1 MNGQFAEEEWKLLLD
16 LVSREF
22 GLVFQD
28 SRRRHLESRLVP
40 RLRALGL
47 ESFGAYYRYLARHPE
62 GGAELRELAGIVT
75 NNETY
80 FFREAH
86 HFDLLVQHV
95 VPQLSMQGR
104 SGSLRV
110 LSAGC
115 SSGDEAY
122 SIVIALQG
130 ALLDRAGWDWQV
142 DACDL
147 NPARITQA
155 REGLYEAGSLRA
167 CDELGRGAHFSA
179 QGERFRLRA
188 EHRRGTSFFEANLAV
203 AGLKLPGAPY
213 HVIFCRNV
221 LIYFS
226 EEAFHRTLSHFHRTL
241 AAGGYLFLGHAESL
255 IGRRND
261 FQPVRLSNSIVY
273 RKQDAIP

>member
-1 MNGQFAEEEWKLLLD
+1 
-16 LVSREF
+16 
-22 GLVFQD
+22 
-28 SRRRHLESRLVP
+28 
-40 RLRALGL
+40 
-47 ESFGAYYRYLARHPE
+47 
-62 GGAELRELAGIVT
+62 
-75 NNETY
+75 
-80 FFREAH
+80 
-86 HFDLLVQHV
+86 
-95 VPQLSMQGR
+95 
-104 SGSLRV
+104 
-110 LSAGC
+110 
-115 SSGDEAY
+115 
-122 SIVIALQG
+122 LQG

>member
-1 MNGQFAEEEWKLLLD
+1 MTAEEEWKLLLD

-28 SRRRHLESRLVP
+28 SRRRHLEGRLAQ
-40 RLRALGL
+40 RLGALGL
-47 ESFGAYYRYLARHPE
+47 ESFGAYHRYLTRHPE
-62 GGAELRELAGIVT
+62 RGAELRVLARILP
-75 NNETY
+75 NSETY

-86 HFDLLVQHV
+86 HFDLLVEHV
-95 VPQLSMQGR
+95 VPQLSASSQPPL
-104 SGSLRV
+104 LRV

-130 ALLDRAGWDWQV
+130 ARLQLAGLAWQI

-147 NPARITQA
+147 NPESIAHA

-167 CDELGRGAHFSA
+167 CDEPGRAAHFSVE
-179 QGERFRLRA
+179 GDRFRLRP
-188 EHRRGTSFFEANLAV
+188 EHRAGTSFFEVNLAV
-203 AGLKLPGAPY
+203 ADLEFPGAPY

-226 EEAFHRTLSHFHRTL
+226 EEAFHRALSHFHRAL
-241 AAGGYLFLGHAESL
+241 GEGGYLFLSHAESL
-255 IGRRND
+255 IGRRSD
-261 FQPVRLSNSIVY
+261 FQPVRLCDSIVY
-273 RKQDAIP
+273 RKQGARS

>member
-1 MNGQFAEEEWKLLLD
+1 MTAEDEWQPLLD

-28 SRRRHLESRLVP
+28 SRRRHLEGRLTQ

-47 ESFGAYYRYLARHPE
+47 ESFGAYTRYLARHPE
-62 GGAELRELAGIVT
+62 RGAELRELARILP
-75 NNETY
+75 NSETY

-86 HFDLLVQHV
+86 HFDLLVEHV
-95 VPQLSMQGR
+95 VPQWSMSSR
-104 SGSLRV
+104 PEPLRV

-122 SIVIALQG
+122 SIAIALQ
-130 ALLDRAGWDWQV
+130 RAGLARAGLAWRI

-147 NPARITQA
+147 NPESIAQA
-155 REGLYEAGSLRA
+155 QAGLYEAGSLRA
-167 CDELGRGAHFSA
+167 CDEPARAAHFSVE
-179 QGERFRLRA
+179 GERFRLRL
-188 EHRRGTSFFEANLAV
+188 ECRQGTSFFEANLAL
-203 AGLKLPGAPY
+203 ADLALPGAPY

-226 EEAFHRTLSHFHRTL
+226 EEAFHRALSHFHRAL
-241 AAGGYLFLGHAESL
+241 GEDGYLFLGHAESL
-255 IGRRND
+255 IGRRSD
-261 FQPVRLSNSIVY
+261 FQPVRLRDSLVY
-273 RKQDAIP
+273 RKQGTGS